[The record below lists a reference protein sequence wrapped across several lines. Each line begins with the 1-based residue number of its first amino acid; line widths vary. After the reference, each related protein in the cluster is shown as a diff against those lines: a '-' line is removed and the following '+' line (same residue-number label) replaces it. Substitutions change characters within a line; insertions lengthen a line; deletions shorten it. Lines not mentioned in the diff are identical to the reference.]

1 MKHLKRYK
9 LFESTLSK
17 SHLVDRIKWYSNYL
31 HQYMKDVNK
40 YTTSN
45 LNFGFSYSKLEIRQ
59 IFEAAEKLN
68 HNSADGF
75 ITSVCNEF
83 ITWSD
88 HMIKSHGRIGEEL
101 IDYRID
107 KGYENFTDE
116 YKEEHRHELYGRQ
129 QTYWMVYAAV
139 GRDIKNSI
147 SGTIWDIPQ
156 KKKFNEED
164 RLFIL
169 DSLESDYDTIPLTS
183 AYADADY
190 INKCDEYIKSTEQCN
205 NAGVSVVIRL
215 PVMSGV
221 KMDYD
226 SEFINRLQSYFS
238 GVLIL
243 NGSNY
248 SDYRLYLP
256 FYQW

>member
-1 MKHLKRYK
+1 MKYLKGYK
-9 LFESTLSK
+9 IFESSVSK
-17 SHLVDRIKWYSNYL
+17 PDLVDRIKWYSNYL

-68 HNSADGF
+68 HNSSDGF
-75 ITSVCNEF
+75 IRAISNEF

-88 HMIKSHGRIGEEL
+88 YMIKDNGRIRYKL
-101 IDYRID
+101 NDYRID
-107 KGYENFTDE
+107 KGYDNFTDE
-116 YKEEHRHELYGRQ
+116 YKEEYRHELYKQ
-129 QTYWMVYAAV
+129 PVYWLIYAAV
-139 GRDIKNSI
+139 GRDIKESI
-147 SGTIWDIPQ
+147 AGTIWDITP
-156 KKKFNEED
+156 KKKFTEED
-164 RLFIL
+164 RIFIL

-190 INKCDEYIKSTEQCN
+190 INKCDEYIKSTEQAN

-243 NGSNY
+243 NGSNH